1 MVFYQ
6 SHFYNNL
13 FKFSGAMNDQT
24 QTINGTYV
32 LKKWNLLNFHILAYT
47 CYLFAQ

>member
-1 MVFYQ
+1 MIKPKQ
-6 SHFYNNL
+6 L
-13 FKFSGAMNDQT
+13 T
-24 QTINGTYV
+24 ERYV